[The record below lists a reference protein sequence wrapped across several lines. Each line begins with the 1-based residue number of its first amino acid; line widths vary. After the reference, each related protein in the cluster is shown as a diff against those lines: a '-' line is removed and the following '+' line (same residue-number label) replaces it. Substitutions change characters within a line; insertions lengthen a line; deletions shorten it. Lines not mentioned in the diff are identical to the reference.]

1 MSWIGAKAA
10 ADELA
15 KLKDK
20 DNPEKEKPKNP
31 TTDKES
37 AGDSDP
43 GPGEGKKL
51 KPEDAIDVDAN
62 KAVNDGNTL
71 PLTEAK
77 PDLGEQCPL
86 PSDDGFGPGDK
97 YQDLLPE
104 IEEAAEKGGQ
114 QGAKVGAMAALKAYR
129 LNSGNK
135 RQLNNTFM
143 TNNYDGY
150 QSNDDNKPSKS
161 TADVNKIAREGAIIG
176 AVEGAVSAATT
187 TVTELGGS
195 DTDKQKAAITAK
207 GIGHKIIRD
216 EKFIS
221 TVVNEAISEV
231 SQGNGSSS
239 GDASSSGGGAMDQP
253 TTEQNFGSTASSD
266 EFAEMGL
273 KAHNMFRKIHGT
285 PDLKLDDE
293 MNKDAQEYAKVL
305 AKLGRLE
312 HASQD
317 ARKGN
322 GENLAFACTSEK
334 SEMKAEQAVHNW
346 WVKHLIHYLNLTHK
360 KCSDDLQYIIR
371 AFYVYF
377 RYTSSNKSPHKNKVF
392 Y

>member
-1 MSWIGAKAA
+1 M
-10 ADELA
+10 
-15 KLKDK
+15 KDK
-20 DNPEKEKPKNP
+20 ENPEKEKPKNP
-31 TTDKES
+31 ATDKES

-43 GPGEGKKL
+43 GRGEGKKL

-62 KAVNDGNTL
+62 KAANDANTL

-86 PSDDGFGPGDK
+86 PSDDGLGPGNR
-97 YQDLLPE
+97 YQDLLPQ

-114 QGAKVGAMAALKAYR
+114 EGAKVGAMAALKAYN

-143 TNNYDGY
+143 MNNNDGQ
-150 QSNDDNKPSKS
+150 QSSDDNKPSKS
-161 TADVNKIAREGAIIG
+161 TAGVNKIAREGAIIG

-207 GIGHKIIRD
+207 GIGHKIVRD

-221 TVVNEAISEV
+221 IVVSEAISEA

-239 GDASSSGGGAMDQP
+239 GDASSSGSGAMEQP
-253 TTEQNFGSTASSD
+253 STEQNFGSTASAD

-293 MNKDAQEYAKVL
+293 MNNDAQEYAKVL

-312 HASQD
+312 HASQE

-346 WVKHLIHYLNLTHK
+346 
-360 KCSDDLQYIIR
+360 
-371 AFYVYF
+371 
-377 RYTSSNKSPHKNKVF
+377 
-392 Y
+392 